1 MCPPSMQVTE
11 EGSSSRAASSPPPP
25 PQQEHDQQQEQ
36 QQLEIPEPQP
46 LLVDIGINPTFE
58 PLQNQWRQII
68 ERAVSANVRTV
79 LLTGTNSRVWEQHE
93 AMVNAWREEGGHDGI
108 IRTTVG
114 VHPCDAD
121 TFDPNSTIA
130 EMRQRLTN
138 DTSVVAVGECG
149 LDYCRGQA
157 TADLQQSVFREQV
170 ALACELQMPL
180 LLHER
185 EAHDDFV
192 AVLDSFPSLPPVVV
206 HCFTGTKEEVM
217 AYIERGFYLGFT
229 GIICK
234 PDRGRALREL
244 LPCVP
249 LDRILVETDAPFMVF
264 KRKQSS
270 LLSDGSQ
277 TRQTQKQK
285 RKRYSEPADVVG
297 VVEQAAEL
305 LNIPFHDL
313 CRITTANAKRFFRL
327 K

>member
-1 MCPPSMQVTE
+1 MCPPSVQVTE
-11 EGSSSRAASSPPPP
+11 EGSSPRAASSPPPP

-46 LLVDIGINPTFE
+46 PLVDIGINPTFE

-157 TADLQQSVFREQV
+157 TADLQRSVFREQV
-170 ALACELQMPL
+170 ALACELQIPL
-180 LLHER
+180 FLHER

-192 AVLDSFPSLPPVVV
+192 AILDSFPSLPPVVV

-217 AYIERGFYLGFT
+217 AYIERGFYVGFT

-234 PDRGRALREL
+234 PDRGRALMSCCLVSHWIGSSSRLTRRSWYSRENNRHR
-244 LPCVP
+244 CRTVP
-249 LDRILVETDAPFMVF
+249 KQG
-264 KRKQSS
+264 KRKSKSGNGTVNRRMLFVSS
-270 LLSDGSQ
+270 S
-277 TRQTQKQK
+277 R
-285 RKRYSEPADVVG
+285 RR
-297 VVEQAAEL
+297 
-305 LNIPFHDL
+305 N
-313 CRITTANAKRFFRL
+313 C
-327 K
+327 